1 MAEEQLAVNV
11 CWLQVEGESLFF
23 ISPGKAAHAS
33 VKQNKTK
40 TKSQT
45 ILMLTQ
51 AMLIRLSGSQRNKMS
66 RV

>member
-11 CWLQVEGESLFF
+11 CWLQEEGESLLF
-23 ISPGKAAHAS
+23 ISPRKAAHAS
-33 VKQNKTK
+33 AKQNKTK

-45 ILMLTQ
+45 ILMLKQ
-51 AMLIRLSGSQRNKMS
+51 AMLIRLNGSQRNKMT